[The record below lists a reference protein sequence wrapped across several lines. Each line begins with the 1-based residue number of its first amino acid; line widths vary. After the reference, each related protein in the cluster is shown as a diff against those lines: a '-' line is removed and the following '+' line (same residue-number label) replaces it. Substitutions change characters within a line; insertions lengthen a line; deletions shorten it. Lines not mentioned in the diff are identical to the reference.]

1 MTKSILVHAGAA
13 LAVLLGSGLATGQ
26 DMARAQTAPNTIRL
40 PNGALNPFTIRQ
52 NLQVNPVMA
61 SCGNSPA
68 YGVSMGPCQGPVGTQ
83 IRVRLARNLGA
94 TPIYLSFKAV
104 VSRGIPARVTTRLG
118 GSGGAYA
125 TSAPIQ
131 LCMQGGGSWEAEL
144 ILSNGQNIGTIG
156 GFTPTNC
163 PR

>member
-1 MTKSILVHAGAA
+1 MIKSVLIHAGAA
-13 LAVLLGSGLATGQ
+13 LAVLLGTSLATGQ
-26 DMARAQTAPNTIRL
+26 DMAQAQSTTNTIRL
-40 PNGALNPFTIRQ
+40 PNGALNPFTLRQ
-52 NLQVNPVMA
+52 NLRVNSVMA

-68 YGVSMGPCQGPVGTQ
+68 YGVSMGPCQGPIGTQ
-83 IRVRLARNLGA
+83 IRVRLARSLGA
-94 TPIYLSFKAV
+94 TPVYLSFKAV

-118 GSGGAYA
+118 GSGGTYA